1 MKWNSEPLAS
11 DATAVGKKIIAVCG
25 KGGVGKTAFSA
36 LLARTLLDAGTKP
49 LLLIDA
55 DPAGGLV
62 SAVGERVPGTLAGV
76 RETLIAAAR
85 RGGDAEKVRLAQ
97 QLDYLVMEALLERP
111 AYSVLAMGR
120 PREKGCF
127 CPANTLLREAIDLVA
142 GPFAAAIIDA
152 EAGIEQIQ
160 REVTRR
166 VDRVIAVTDGS
177 RRSVGVL
184 STIAE
189 MVGAGRVAAV
199 ANRVPGEAAERESE
213 LPKGVEI
220 LGAIPEDPELRAF
233 DREGLPL
240 WELPPENAAVEA
252 VAGIAAKLRLGDLTQ
267 RRRDAETEIHGE

>member
-1 MKWNSEPLAS
+1 M
-11 DATAVGKKIIAVCG
+11 CG

-36 LLARTLLDAGTKP
+36 LLARALLETGTKP

-62 SAVGERVPGTLAGV
+62 SAIGERVSKTLAGV

-85 RGGDAEKVRLAQ
+85 RGGDAEKTHLAR
-97 QLDYLVMEALLERP
+97 QLDYLVMESLLERP
-111 AYSVLAMGR
+111 GYSILAMGR

-142 GPFAAAIIDA
+142 GPFAATIIDA

-177 RRSVGVL
+177 RRSSEIL
-184 STIAE
+184 TTIAE
-189 MVGAGRVAAV
+189 MVGAGRVSAV
-199 ANRVPGEAAERESE
+199 VNRVSGESAEEESG
-213 LPKGVEI
+213 LPEGVER
-220 LGAIPEDPELRAF
+220 LGAIPEDPELQRF
-233 DREGLPL
+233 DREGRPL
-240 WELPPENAAVEA
+240 WELPLENEAVVA
-252 VAGIAAKLRLGDLTQ
+252 VAGIAAKLRLGNLTQ
-267 RRRDAETEIHGE
+267 RRRDAEKESHGE